1 MSSAIANLQEI
12 SKDNHIYNHISEN
25 NKNLTMLA
33 FYRLSVLNIFF
44 DETGF
49 DSYHKVTV
57 RDHICV
63 PKFKCS

>member
-1 MSSAIANLQEI
+1 
-12 SKDNHIYNHISEN
+12 
-25 NKNLTMLA
+25 MLA
-33 FYRLSVLNIFF
+33 FYHLSVLNIFF

-63 PKFKCS
+63 PKFNYLIKFIIISYIFRKNFIEIHEVSQQI

>member
-1 MSSAIANLQEI
+1 
-12 SKDNHIYNHISEN
+12 
-25 NKNLTMLA
+25 MLA
-33 FYRLSVLNIFF
+33 FYGLSVLNIFF